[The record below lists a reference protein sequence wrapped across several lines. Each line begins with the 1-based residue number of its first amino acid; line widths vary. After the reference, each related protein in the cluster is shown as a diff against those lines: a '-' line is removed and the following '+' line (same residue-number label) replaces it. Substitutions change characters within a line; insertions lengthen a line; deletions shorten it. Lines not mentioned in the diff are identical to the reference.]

1 MSVLDIL
8 YSKQDPEYKKF
19 HSKLIPDISPNR
31 IIGVRIPEIRKLAN
45 ELKNSEESE
54 CFMNVLPHKY
64 YEENNLHAFLICSI
78 KDFDLC
84 ISELNKFLPYVDN
97 WATCD
102 SIRPA
107 CFKNEKTRLFE
118 EIEIWIKS
126 EHTYT
131 VRFAI
136 EMLMTHF
143 LDSDFSIDIHNLVL
157 GVISDEYY
165 IKMMVAWYFATAL
178 AKQWESTV
186 RILEDNFLPQWIHN
200 KTIQKAI
207 ESYRITNEQKLYL
220 RTLKRKTTA

>member
-1 MSVLDIL
+1 MTITELLFSMRDTA
-8 YSKQDPEYKKF
+8 YRDFSA
-19 HSKLIPDISPNR
+19 KLMPTVDKSTV
-31 IIGVRIPEIRKLAN
+31 IGVRVSDLRKTAKKLDAKDAA
-45 ELKNSEESE
+45 E
-54 CFMNVLPHKY
+54 FMKALPHRY

>member
-8 YSKQDPEYKKF
+8 YSKQDLEYKKF

-107 CFKNEKTRLFE
+107 CFKNEKTRLFK

-136 EMLMTHF
+136 EMLMAHF
-143 LDSDFSIDIHNLVL
+143 LESDFSIDIHNLVL

-178 AKQWESTV
+178 AKQWETTV
-186 RILEDNFLPQWIHN
+186 KILEDNFLPQWIHN

-207 ESYRITNEQKLYL
+207 ESYRITNEQKLFL